1 MPRLNADEIYKMLI
15 DLNVQTA
22 DAKEIA
28 KQIGGVSMK
37 QFLQIKEMAKG
48 QNIQKWI

>member
-1 MPRLNADEIYKMLI
+1 M
-15 DLNVQTA
+15 QTG

-28 KQIGGVSMK
+28 KLIGGISMK

-48 QNIQKWI
+48 QSLQKWSEALQAFKEVQ

>member
-1 MPRLNADEIYKMLI
+1 MLV
-15 DLNVQTA
+15 DLNVQTG

-28 KQIGGVSMK
+28 KKIGGISMK

-48 QNIQKWI
+48 QSIQTWI